1 MLVEHIEEIVPPQRV
16 VAAGEHVGPR
26 RQQQLGGRGVG
37 RCWRRVLGVDD
48 DEVRPRLA
56 PQPRQERRRLARA
69 VRADHVAEREQ
80 LHRLSPGLP

>member
-1 MLVEHIEEIVPPQRV
+1 M

-37 RCWRRVLGVDD
+37 AVAGRGVLGVDD